1 MLLLHEC
8 EIARKNR
15 NRRGPVKRLVAAT
28 VLASVLFGCGG
39 PKSYPLRTCVV
50 CDQPLGDQAL
60 EFVHEGQKV
69 KVCSEEHRVEFDKDP
84 VKYLR
89 KIKEVKVL

>member
-1 MLLLHEC
+1 M
-8 EIARKNR
+8 
-15 NRRGPVKRLVAAT
+15 KRLVAAT

-39 PKSYPLRTCVV
+39 PRPYPLRTFVV
-50 CDQPLGDQAL
+50 CDQPLADQAI
-60 EFVHEGQKV
+60 EFVHEGQRV
-69 KVCSEEHRVEFDKDP
+69 KVCSEEHRVEFNKDP